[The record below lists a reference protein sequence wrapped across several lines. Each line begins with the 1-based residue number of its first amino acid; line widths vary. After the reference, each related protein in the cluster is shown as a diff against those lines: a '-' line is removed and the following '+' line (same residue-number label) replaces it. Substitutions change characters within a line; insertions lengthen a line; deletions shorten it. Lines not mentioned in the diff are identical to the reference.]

1 MRRWCWWKAV
11 QGERPDFQAYL
22 FSPPRPGGIET
33 GEALKTPPENPG
45 RLNLSPNQFV
55 LSVIQCV
62 LKCQLPLVC
71 MAHHHHSPPGM
82 YVPEDCHRVQ
92 RCLG

>member
-1 MRRWCWWKAV
+1 M

-92 RCLG
+92 KCLG